1 MRQFKKGPSLVLV
14 SKMIS
19 LHSYLVYTYEQQIFI
34 DEIQVYSRRHIQ
46 LRNGLAVRSEEQ
58 AKKVSKIFPTN
69 EIARNK
75 KCSADLLNEHEW
87 RKVGCV
93 VENKLEFR
101 Q

>member
-1 MRQFKKGPSLVLV
+1 
-14 SKMIS
+14 MIYNILAEQDS
-19 LHSYLVYTYEQQIFI
+19 CYITQAVYLVPPMIYYILGDMIF
-34 DEIQVYSRRHIQ
+34 V
-46 LRNGLAVRSEEQ
+46 LSEEQ
-58 AKKVSKIFPTN
+58 AKQVSKIFPTN

-75 KCSADLLNEHEW
+75 ICSADLLNGHEW

>member
-1 MRQFKKGPSLVLV
+1 MTSVFAASVIDHRHSNSGPPFSSFGPSRDYGIGL
-14 SKMIS
+14 SI
-19 LHSYLVYTYEQQIFI
+19 
-34 DEIQVYSRRHIQ
+34 
-46 LRNGLAVRSEEQ
+46 RNGLAVRNEEQ

-75 KCSADLLNEHEW
+75 ICSADLLNGHEW